1 MSRKK
6 QKTSSTTTTA
16 RERFELRAAE
26 PSTGLIAE
34 FWEFFRTNKKWWM
47 IPIVVMLLV
56 LAGLV
61 LLSGT
66 ALAPFIYTLF

>member
-6 QKTSSTTTTA
+6 RKTSSATA
-16 RERFELRAAE
+16 REQFEAQAAE

-47 IPIVVMLLV
+47 IPLVAVLLL

-61 LLSGT
+61 LLGGT